1 MSYFTHSLS
10 SPLSNISDHDIS
22 GINVF
27 CAHSVK
33 YRRFKGTLD
42 NNEWYILTF
51 LRESERERECVCVR
65 ERDIPHCGINSYI
78 TSHIKI
84 VERDKIVIPNTQIH
98 DRYTSR
104 LRERERIKFG
114 IKRSRIYVYNSLL
127 LKNILSVCWF
137 ISFAFPFGRLL
148 GVR

>member
-33 YRRFKGTLD
+33 YRRFKWTLD

-51 LRESERERECVCVR
+51 LRERERERER
-65 ERDIPHCGINSYI
+65 ERDTTLWDQFLHHI
-78 TSHIKI
+78 TYQNCRK
-84 VERDKIVIPNTQIH
+84 RQN
-98 DRYTSR
+98 RY
-104 LRERERIKFG
+104 
-114 IKRSRIYVYNSLL
+114 
-127 LKNILSVCWF
+127 
-137 ISFAFPFGRLL
+137 P
-148 GVR
+148 